1 MSRKQKRTVNRRRGY
16 AEVESMEL
24 AKRQKTEK
32 AKKWTFNACVGYSLN
47 DDLQIYPLP
56 VLLGQKRF
64 KLYTVEQS
72 KKTTDKEVELF
83 PIKTDAPKDAH

>member
-1 MSRKQKRTVNRRRGY
+1 MRIFGNDKPISD
-16 AEVESMEL
+16 M
-24 AKRQKTEK
+24 
-32 AKKWTFNACVGYSLN
+32 FGYSFNN
-47 DDLQIYPLP
+47 DDLQIYPSP

-72 KKTTDKEVELF
+72 KKTTDKEAELF